1 MELDRKESVSAI
13 VLLSFSLAV
22 CFQAVRYPFGSI
34 SRIGP
39 GFLPFYASLALAAL
53 SLVILLQALL
63 APGRKEPEPNGG
75 SRRRNILKVGAVFFS
90 MVAYA
95 FLLDKLGFPI
105 TTFLFTLILFKFC
118 ESYRWM
124 PAILGGLIASLGNYL
139 VFGLWLQC
147 QFPKG
152 WLGI

>member
-1 MELDRKESVSAI
+1 MKMDRKASGSAI

-22 CFQAVRYPFGSI
+22 CFQAARYPFGSI

-63 APGRKEPEPNGG
+63 APGRKEPELISG
-75 SRRRNILKVGAVFFS
+75 SRRRNILKVGAVIFS
-90 MVAYA
+90 MAAYA

-105 TTFLFTLILFKFC
+105 TTFFFTLILFKFC

-124 PAILGGLIASLGNYL
+124 PALLGGLIASMGNYL
-139 VFGLWLQC
+139 IFSLWLQC

>member
-1 MELDRKESVSAI
+1 MRPGRRESVSAT

-22 CFQAVRYPFGSI
+22 CFQAARYPFGSV

-39 GFLPFYASLALAAL
+39 GFLPFYSGLALAGL

-63 APGRKEPEPNGG
+63 APGREEPEPIGG
-75 SRRRNILKVGAVFFS
+75 AGKRNILKVAAVFFS
-90 MVAYA
+90 MGAYA
-95 FLLDKLGFPI
+95 FLLDRLGFPI

-124 PAILGGLIASLGNYL
+124 PALLGGLIASIGNYL
-139 VFGLWLQC
+139 IFSLWLQC